1 MKRLKYLSTL
11 LVAAVALIAAWL
23 LWNFYTQSP
32 WTRDGKVR
40 AEQVGITPQAS
51 GSILQLNVTDNQ
63 RVKAGEVLFT
73 IDDTPYRI
81 AVLNAQAQLAKAQ
94 AEVAKAQAEQSKAAS
109 EARRRRSLSQ
119 NAISAEDLENVN
131 TALNT
136 ATTTLAAARAGVGVT
151 EAALKHAQWQLS
163 QTVVKAP
170 VDGWVTNLS
179 TRVGDYATTGHPVFA
194 LVDSHSFYVL
204 GYFEETKLRHIRIG
218 DPAQIILYSNQQTL
232 KGHVASIGRAIVDQS
247 VEQGTGLV
255 ANIKPNIPGFVSP
268 NAFRCE
274 LPLIRCRPMSPW
286 SPAPPALFQLAGS
299 NEPADP
305 VVARTPLG

>member
-1 MKRLKYLSTL
+1 M
-11 LVAAVALIAAWL
+11 
-23 LWNFYTQSP
+23 
-32 WTRDGKVR
+32 R
-40 AEQVGITPQAS
+40 AEQVGITPQVS

-63 RVKAGEVLFT
+63 RVNAGDVLFT

-81 AVLNAQAQLAKAQ
+81 AVLNAQAQQAKAQ
-94 AEVAKAQAEQSKAAS
+94 AEVAKAQAEQTKAAS
-109 EARRRRSLSQ
+109 EARRRRNLSQ

-136 ATTTLAAARAGVGVT
+136 ATTNLAAARAGLGVS
-151 EAALKHAQWQLS
+151 EAMLKHAQWQLS
-163 QTVVKAP
+163 QTTVKAP

-232 KGHVASIGRAIVDQS
+232 HGHVASIGRAIVDQS

-255 ANIKPNIPGFVSP
+255 ANIKPNIPWVRLAQRVP
-268 NAFRCE
+268 VRIAFNE
-274 LPLIRCRPMSPW
+274 LP
-286 SPAPPALFQLAGS
+286 
-299 NEPADP
+299 AD
-305 VVARTPLG
+305 VTLVSGTTCTVSIGGQ

>member
-1 MKRLKYLSTL
+1 M
-11 LVAAVALIAAWL
+11 
-23 LWNFYTQSP
+23 
-32 WTRDGKVR
+32 
-40 AEQVGITPQAS
+40 
-51 GSILQLNVTDNQ
+51 
-63 RVKAGEVLFT
+63 
-73 IDDTPYRI
+73 
-81 AVLNAQAQLAKAQ
+81 
-94 AEVAKAQAEQSKAAS
+94 EQSKAAS

-179 TRVGDYATTGHPVFA
+179 TRVGEYATTGHPVFA

-255 ANIKPNIPGFVSP
+255 ANIKPNIPWVRLAQRVP
-268 NAFRCE
+268 VRIAFDT
-274 LPLIRCRPMSPW
+274 L
-286 SPAPPALFQLAGS
+286 
-299 NEPADP
+299 PAD
-305 VVARTPLG
+305 VTLVSGTTCTVSIGGQ